1 MSGERRA
8 PSNLHVIRAIARR
21 EVGIAARRRL
31 VRLLFLG
38 SLLPPLIM
46 AVILVVRVMAE
57 KTTGMDLGWDPVLR
71 FLLIQAMPVW
81 LLALGLG
88 TPLVARDRAEDV
100 LYLYAVRPVM
110 PWHYALGK
118 MVAVA
123 LPSFLLLLVPGVLI
137 AVLRQGVMAEKVA
150 TGESVVLVLKVA
162 LAALFIAVAYA
173 GISVGP
179 SAATKRA
186 RWALLIAVLICIV
199 PDSVVQIIWG
209 ADAYSLAPPNA
220 AGDMLRALFNDRSW
234 DYGVLAGLVLAAYG
248 VAGTAITMRAVR
260 REMIP

>member
-1 MSGERRA
+1 MSVERRA
-8 PSNLHVIRAIARR
+8 PSDLHVIRSIARR
-21 EVGIAARRRL
+21 EVGIASRRRL
-31 VRLLFLG
+31 VRLLFLS

-46 AVILVVRVMAE
+46 GVILVMRVMAE

-71 FLLIQAMPVW
+71 FLQVQAVPVT

-118 MVAVA
+118 MMAVA
-123 LPSFLLLLVPGVLI
+123 LPAFLLLIVPGILI
-137 AVLRQGVMAEKVA
+137 AVLRQGVMADRVG

-162 LAALFIAVAYA
+162 AAAFFIASAYA
-173 GISVGP
+173 GVSVGP
-179 SAATKRA
+179 SAATKHA
-186 RWALLIAVLICIV
+186 RWALLIAAFFLFV
-199 PDSVVQIIWG
+199 PDLMLSQIWDSYAVG
-209 ADAYSLAPPNA
+209 PFFSGQQL
-220 AGDMLRALFNDRSW
+220 LRALFGEATWIR
-234 DYGVLAGLVLAAYG
+234 GLAAAAVLAAYG
-248 VAGTAITMRAVR
+248 VVGIFVTMRAVR